1 MTQWAKSIRRHTSAA
16 LPVTSPSVA
25 TMSPRSGSANAV
37 TAEPTASLTRDAS
50 PGRRSSLGR
59 RGSGI
64 EGAKKVQTVAPNWKP
79 VPNWKQQ
86 RFRHRL
92 LAPTHARAHTY
103 PDHPGTWY
111 SNPTSHDRRPLA

>member
-64 EGAKKVQTVAPNWKP
+64 EGAKTQKVDQEYRN
-79 VPNWKQQ
+79 
-86 RFRHRL
+86 RFPKTRE
-92 LAPTHARAHTY
+92 AVTKAAR
-103 PDHPGTWY
+103 
-111 SNPTSHDRRPLA
+111 